1 MSSSDKNLDQH
12 SNINLGHSEGK
23 KIALVVSEWNEEVT
37 FKLMNG
43 AEEALL
49 ANGIIP
55 EDIATAFVP
64 GSFELILG
72 SKWMAEDASIDA
84 VIALGSVIQGE
95 TRHFDFICQAVALGL
110 KDVSLESGK
119 PVIFGVLTTD
129 NMEQALERAGGKH
142 GNKGYEAG
150 ITALK
155 MLGLKE
161 KLE

>member
-1 MSSSDKNLDQH
+1 MSSSDKNLDSH

-23 KIALVVSEWNEEVT
+23 KIGLVVSEWNEEIT
-37 FKLMNG
+37 SNLLHG

-49 ANGIIP
+49 ANGIIA
-55 EDIATAFVP
+55 EDITTAFVP

-72 SKWMAEDASIDA
+72 SKWMAEDPEIDA

-95 TRHFDFICQAVALGL
+95 TKHFDFICQAVAQGI
-110 KDVSLESGK
+110 KDVNLSIGK
-119 PVIFGVLTTD
+119 PVVFGVLTTD
-129 NMEQALERAGGKH
+129 TMEQAMDRAGGEH

-155 MLGLKE
+155 MLGLKD
-161 KLE
+161 KL